1 MNIGLKHYYSL
12 PLNEVESRVFYYRF
26 SLLPSKR
33 PGHS

>member
-1 MNIGLKHYYSL
+1 MNTGHKDYYSL
-12 PLNEVESRVFYYRF
+12 PHLGVESRVFYYRF